1 MFSYPRQLKN
11 SASLQSGTLSHHQL
25 LAAQAK
31 AAANSTSSGK
41 QAQGSATK
49 TTGSG
54 TQASSAA
61 AVPKQPVTTP
71 VSKPNSVT
79 SAPRVAGNLQGSVSA
94 PGSSATVKKAASS
107 FYGRGSYIPAAN
119 QPVSPAVSAPNTI
132 STQKAAVNLPVN
144 TSSPAATPPVV
155 SRPMAPTATKFVNI
169 APKITNASAVS
180 LPTTT
185 VQAVPGSSSAPTAGS
200 LVTSASKGAGN
211 PS

>member
-25 LAAQAK
+25 LALQAK

-54 TQASSAA
+54 TQASSVAA
-61 AVPKQPVTTP
+61 WPKPPVTAVVT
-71 VSKPNSVT
+71 KPNSLT
-79 SAPRVAGNLQGSVSA
+79 SAPRVAGSLQGSGSA
-94 PGSSATVKKAASS
+94 SSSSTTVTKPPSS
-107 FYGRGSYIPAAN
+107 FYGVSSYSLAAN
-119 QPVSPAVSAPNTI
+119 QSVNPAVSSPNTI

-144 TSSPAATPPVV
+144 TSSPAASQAVASHPTT
-155 SRPMAPTATKFVNI
+155 PTAAKFVNI
-169 APKITNASAVS
+169 APKPTNASAVNP
-180 LPTTT
+180 PTLTI
-185 VQAVPGSSSAPTAGS
+185 QAVPGSSSAPTAGS